1 MVNESEIREEDSE
14 LESEK
19 LSKNKVQKE
28 NPIGSLK
35 LNIREADF

>member
-28 NPIGSLK
+28 NSIGSLK